1 MLIKK
6 WLRLIRI
13 KQWLKNLLVFIPLF
27 FAQKIHEV
35 EVYIPLTLTFL
46 AFCFLSSA
54 AYIFNDLYDIEEDKV
69 HPFKKYR
76 PLAAGIINKKSAI
89 LTLSFLLLFAFVFMY
104 SIEVYFPFILYIL
117 LNVFYTLKLKKIPY
131 LEMGVICFFYIFR
144 MEAGSMTIDISSSN
158 WLLLMTF
165 LGSII
170 LVSGKRIL
178 EMKNTYQYGFAG
190 RQVLSY
196 YSRINF
202 KLFVGFLSLTTFCAY
217 LTYCLN
223 PAVMDRLGSK
233 YIWFSAVFILV
244 GLIRFNYLIGPG
256 LSKLD
261 KIKEIWFDKVIIVLM
276 IGWLVTLYYLIYL

>member
-1 MLIKK
+1 
-6 WLRLIRI
+6 
-13 KQWLKNLLVFIPLF
+13 
-27 FAQKIHEV
+27 
-35 EVYIPLTLTFL
+35 
-46 AFCFLSSA
+46 
-54 AYIFNDLYDIEEDKV
+54 
-69 HPFKKYR
+69 
-76 PLAAGIINKKSAI
+76 
-89 LTLSFLLLFAFVFMY
+89 
-104 SIEVYFPFILYIL
+104 
-117 LNVFYTLKLKKIPY
+117 
-131 LEMGVICFFYIFR
+131 
-144 MEAGSMTIDISSSN
+144 MTIDISSSN